1 VVSDLAS
8 LRGPSR
14 ARSSCGCT
22 ERHEADAAE
31 AAIAERRDIAH
42 HVRCQA
48 LLNRAAQ
55 ITSANCLCR
64 LSAALPCQSAA
75 PALPG

>member
-1 VVSDLAS
+1 MVSDLAS

-14 ARSSCGCT
+14 GTVELRLYWSGN
-22 ERHEADAAE
+22 ADAAE
-31 AAIAERRDIAH
+31 AAIAERRDFVH

-55 ITSANCLCR
+55 VTSAK
-64 LSAALPCQSAA
+64 LPVQA
-75 PALPG
+75 